1 MGRPNVG
8 ILYEPSNLL
17 VYAGR
22 DDHQLGFELQKSFIR
37 HVHIKDQVR
46 KPNGEYEATVAG
58 RGILPW
64 GEIVGWL
71 GRAGY
76 DHFLSFEL
84 AWTRDIDKREQEL
97 SEGSEDVRFVFITV
111 DPERDNPQ
119 QLGLYLSNF
128 DDDFLGLSGSD
139 EELEKVF
146 TDYGVYAAKKDI
158 GSAAGY
164 LVDHTA
170 RTYLIDKQGNWR
182 LTYPFGMEPEKII
195 SDVRHLL
202 SE

>member
-1 MGRPNVG
+1 MKPNLVLVIAG
-8 ILYEPSNLL
+8 ILLGILL
-17 VYAGR
+17 VTGVYFLYPREYQFQGSLIEPPVEAADFSLQDQFGQNFVLSEQEGR
-22 DDHQLGFELQKSFIR
+22 ITLIFFGYTNCPDVCPVTLSEFKK
-37 HVHIKDQVR
+37 IK
-46 KPNGEYEATVAG
+46 
-58 RGILPW
+58 
-64 GEIVGWL
+64 
-71 GRAGY
+71 
-76 DHFLSFEL
+76 
-84 AWTRDIDKREQEL
+84 QEL

-139 EELEKVF
+139 KELEKIF